1 MYKENPGLIYQRR
14 IPIKILILLKMSNF
28 KTIKATIAM
37 TVVTKITNKVIKLT
51 QLLCTTT

>member
-37 TVVTKITNKVIKLT
+37 TVVTKITNTVIKLT